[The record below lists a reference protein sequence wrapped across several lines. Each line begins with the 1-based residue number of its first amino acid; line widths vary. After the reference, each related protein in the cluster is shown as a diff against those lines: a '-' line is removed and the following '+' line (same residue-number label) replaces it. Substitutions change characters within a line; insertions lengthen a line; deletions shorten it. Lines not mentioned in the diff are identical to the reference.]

1 MPKQADDAP
10 RSAWHEMLR
19 TNDNEAHRREASR
32 SVVEAVAVLED
43 RLAEANASRHAL
55 TEALA
60 LRDRL
65 LAQQSARMGEIDDD
79 ALRLMRENELLRQR
93 LADLEI
99 RPLRTLPR
107 RTVRRLRR
115 SLSSQRPQ

>member
-1 MPKQADDAP
+1 MPTQDDEAS

-19 TNDNEAHRREASR
+19 RNDDEAHRREASR
-32 SVVEAVAVLED
+32 SVVEAVAVLEE

-65 LAQQSARMGEIDDD
+65 LAEQSARIGEVDDD
-79 ALRLMRENELLRQR
+79 ALRLRQENELLRQR
-93 LADLEI
+93 LADLEL
-99 RPLRTLPR
+99 RPLRTWPR

-115 SLSSQRPQ
+115 SLSSSPR